1 VLVCDSLGESD
12 RKGKSGGRSKAK
24 AKPMKAKQK
33 DIGEPET
40 RRGKIN
46 IAKKH
51 RKGKKREP

>member
-1 VLVCDSLGESD
+1 
-12 RKGKSGGRSKAK
+12 
-24 AKPMKAKQK
+24 MKAKQK